1 MILAFWFIIWKIIEF
16 QVCWREYKFVG
27 ERFVGDNTNKGAK
40 FVGANTSLLVT
51 TPTKAQSLLVKGLL
65 VITPTKAQRLLNC
78 KFVGANTS
86 LLVTTPTKAQISI
99 DPPFSRRV

>member
-40 FVGANTSLLVT
+40 AQHQQRRKKFVGERFVGDNTNKGAVKGLLVT
-51 TPTKAQSLLVKGLL
+51 TPTKAQKSSL
-65 VITPTKAQRLLNC
+65 PTIEEIETELKNSQ
-78 KFVGANTS
+78 
-86 LLVTTPTKAQISI
+86 
-99 DPPFSRRV
+99 